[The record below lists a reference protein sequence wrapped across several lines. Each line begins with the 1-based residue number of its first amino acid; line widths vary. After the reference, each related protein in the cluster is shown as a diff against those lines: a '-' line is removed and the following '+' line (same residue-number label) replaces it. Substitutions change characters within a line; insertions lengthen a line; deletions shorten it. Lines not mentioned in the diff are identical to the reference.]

1 MPSWK
6 KILQSGSAVHVLN
19 ITASSLPNVSQP
31 NIIGYDT
38 ASGRFTFFSTSSLVN
53 GGSVIG
59 GSGTTNYITRWSSST
74 LITTS
79 SIYESGSRIG
89 IGTTSSLAKLHVR
102 GVGITSETE
111 ALRVENS
118 NTSASL
124 VVLDDRQTR
133 ITSDG
138 AALFVQGA
146 GVSPYTQNIAEFKYA
161 GNGNSI
167 IISQQEGVAGLTTS
181 ANANLNISPSG
192 SGSTVFLLGKEV
204 RLNNSNNNG
213 TIALKNTGLTGEA
226 RLDFITG
233 SSTIMSISSSG
244 NVGIG
249 TTTPT
254 AELHISGAS
263 NSNLLRVD
271 SPSASNALFVSGS
284 GRVGIGTGTPNA
296 TLQIAGTL
304 NNGSDSTPSGIYS
317 HTEGALTI
325 AVGYASHAEGQQTT
339 ASGSYSHTEGALTIA
354 VGYASH
360 AEGFSTNASG
370 SYSHAEGWGTI
381 ARGHV
386 SHAEG
391 LNTLASGLY
400 SHAEGFST
408 NAGGEASHA
417 EGWGTITSASFQYV
431 QGQNNRPTQ
440 KQSAFIIGN
449 GSTNN
454 NAARKNLVEINPTDN
469 ISDFFG
475 PVRITRTEETS
486 TQDPDTLRDQNK
498 AGIIYMGFK
507 ELFNTPSRGPS
518 PPIAVKINNTATGGT
533 NYGTL
538 RHPFTDGATSAIN
551 PAYALL
557 KIDNAQYNSPSPSL
571 GVGRTS
577 NPFNVV
583 NTGIFTDGAVTAQEF
598 RALGSWA
605 ISQTSDIRLKKNIE
619 NLDINTALR
628 LVENVKPVTFNW
640 NRPDTND
647 AFDRINGSFDVGV
660 IAQDVL
666 KNGFDHLV
674 RTAKNEKMPEHI
686 GEDGEISEKG
696 YEFSVSYVG
705 MIPYHAK
712 VIKYLLDEVKE
723 LKSEIERL
731 RKNGNT

>member
-19 ITASSLPNVSQP
+19 ITASSLPNSFQP

-38 ASGRFTFFSTSSLVN
+38 ASGRFTFFSTSSLVS
-53 GGSVIG
+53 GGSIIG
-59 GSGTTNYITRWSSST
+59 GSGLTNYITRWSSST

-89 IGTTSSLAKLHVR
+89 IGTGA
-102 GVGITSETE
+102 
-111 ALRVENS
+111 
-118 NTSASL
+118 
-124 VVLDDRQTR
+124 VL
-133 ITSDG
+133 
-138 AALFVQGA
+138 
-146 GVSPYTQNIAEFKYA
+146 
-161 GNGNSI
+161 
-167 IISQQEGVAGLTTS
+167 
-181 ANANLNISPSG
+181 
-192 SGSTVFLLGKEV
+192 
-204 RLNNSNNNG
+204 
-213 TIALKNTGLTGEA
+213 
-226 RLDFITG
+226 
-233 SSTIMSISSSG
+233 
-244 NVGIG
+244 
-249 TTTPT
+249 
-254 AELHISGAS
+254 
-263 NSNLLRVD
+263 
-271 SPSASNALFVSGS
+271 
-284 GRVGIGTGTPNA
+284 PNA
-296 TLQIAGTL
+296 TLQIVGTL
-304 NNGSDSTPSGIYS
+304 NNGINSTASGDY
-317 HTEGALTI
+317 
-325 AVGYASHAEGQQTT
+325 SHAEGN
-339 ASGSYSHTEGALTIA
+339 
-354 VGYASH
+354 
-360 AEGFSTNASG
+360 STLASG
-370 SYSHAEGWGTI
+370 SYSHAEGEYTIAKGYSSHAEGSYTITSGSHSHAEGSSTI
-381 ARGHV
+381 ARGYA

-391 LNTLASGLY
+391 NNTLASGIY
-400 SHAEGFST
+400 SHAEGQYT
-408 NAGGEASHA
+408 TA
-417 EGWGTITSASFQYV
+417 EGYGSKAIGSYTYAKSNNQFVIGIYNNTSSNFQ
-431 QGQNNRPTQ
+431 N
-440 KQSAFIIGN
+440 SFIIGN
-449 GSTNN
+449 GILPNN
-454 NAARKNLVEINPTDN
+454 HPGIPGGARKNLVEIKTHNN

-475 PVRITRTEETS
+475 PVRITKTAETF
-486 TQDPDTLRDQNK
+486 TQDPDILRDQNK
-498 AGIIYMGFK
+498 AGIIYMGF
-507 ELFNTPSRGPS
+507 EFLFNTSSRGPS

>member
-19 ITASSLPNVSQP
+19 ITASSLPNLSQP

-38 ASGRFTFFSTSSLVN
+38 ASGRFTFFSTSSLGS
-53 GGSVIG
+53 GGSIIG

-89 IGTTSSLAKLHVR
+89 IGTGAVLPNAVLHIS
-102 GVGITSETE
+102 GASNDNL
-111 ALRVENS
+111 LRVSSPTATN
-118 NTSASL
+118 
-124 VVLDDRQTR
+124 
-133 ITSDG
+133 
-138 AALFVQGA
+138 ALF
-146 GVSPYTQNIAEFKYA
+146 
-161 GNGNSI
+161 
-167 IISQQEGVAGLTTS
+167 ISG
-181 ANANLNISPSG
+181 
-192 SGSTVFLLGKEV
+192 
-204 RLNNSNNNG
+204 
-213 TIALKNTGLTGEA
+213 
-226 RLDFITG
+226 
-233 SSTIMSISSSG
+233 SG

-254 AELHISGAS
+254 IALDVIGSINATGFVAGTNVFTNVLRGYITASFGAPGIDFPTTAVVHISGAS
-263 NSNLLRVD
+263 NDNLLRVS
-271 SPSASNALFVSGS
+271 SPTDQNILFVSGS

-317 HTEGALTI
+317 HTEG
-325 AVGYASHAEGQQTT
+325 HQTT

-370 SYSHAEGWGTI
+370 LYSHAEGWGTI
-381 ARGHV
+381 ARGDV

-408 NAGGEASHA
+408 NAGEGAAHA
-417 EGWGTITSASFQYV
+417 EGWGTITSASFQHV

-475 PVRITRTEETS
+475 PVRITKTAETF
-486 TQDPDTLRDQNK
+486 TQDPDILRDQNK
-498 AGIIYMGFK
+498 AGIIYMGF
-507 ELFNTPSRGPS
+507 EFLFNTSSRGPS

-577 NPFNVV
+577 NPFNVI